1 MGRMAKEKDPH
12 PPAEQQKRPEPK
24 PATFPPVEDKS
35 RGGAP
40 RSIGALGDVTVRLAM
55 QLGKSELFVRD
66 VMELRNGS
74 IVELDKLAGE
84 QIDIY
89 LNDVFFAKGEVV
101 VIGDALAVRI
111 TDIAGQEKG
120 DEQRGE

>member
-1 MGRMAKEKDPH
+1 MSEGKDPD
-12 PPAEQQKRPEPK
+12 PSADQQKRPEPK

-40 RSIGALGDVTVRLAM
+40 RSIEVLGDVTVRLAM
-55 QLGKSELFVRD
+55 QLGKSTLFVRD
-66 VMELRNGS
+66 VMGLRNGS

-84 QIDIY
+84 PIDIY

-120 DEQRGE
+120 EERSGE

>member
-1 MGRMAKEKDPH
+1 MPAKQDTNH
-12 PPAEQQKRPEPK
+12 SADQEQSPEAK
-24 PATFPPVEDKS
+24 PADFPPVEDRS

-40 RSIGALGDVTVRLAM
+40 RSITSLGDVTVSLSM
-55 QLGKSELFVRD
+55 QLGQSRMFVRD
-66 VMELRNGS
+66 IVALRNGS

-101 VIGDALAVRI
+101 VIGDSLAVRI
-111 TDIAGQEKG
+111 TDIAGQEEESKQNV
-120 DEQRGE
+120 E